1 MKKFTTIILTVLFLC
16 LLASFFCAW
25 AIGFDAEKVYESV
38 FVIYTDEAIGS
49 GFAAG
54 PNTVITNAHVIE
66 GARTITV
73 DTYDGNSYPAY
84 ICAADYNLDVALLVV
99 DGAEFTPL
107 PRGDIDASKIGE
119 DIYTIGAPRGLSYT
133 LTTGAI
139 SAKNREMDGYYY
151 IQIDAPI
158 NSGNSGGPLLN
169 DNGEVLGINTLKYTN
184 SEGIGFAI
192 PIDTAIDYLISCGL
206 EFNDKGNIE
215 STVTAPAAP
224 SEPEEEAPDFS
235 DFDNLTPD
243 GSAGDTPSEGYTPPE
258 AQPPIIIENNRTEVA
273 VLAILFGVSFLANIG
288 LVTYVAVKRRHERIS
303 EPEPFTDEPIEITVD
318 PTERTDFEIEFM
330 E

>member
-1 MKKFTTIILTVLFLC
+1 MKKITSIITTILFLC
-16 LLASFFCAW
+16 LFASFFCVY
-25 AIGFDAEKVYESV
+25 AIGFDAEEVYESV
-38 FVIYTDEAIGS
+38 FVIYTNEAIGS

-54 PNTVITNAHVIE
+54 PNTVITNAHVVE

-73 DTYDGNSYPAY
+73 ETYNGESYPAY
-84 ICAADYNLDVALLVV
+84 ICAADYDLDVALLVV
-99 DGAEFTPL
+99 DGADFTPL
-107 PRGDIDASKIGE
+107 PKGDIESSKIGE

-158 NSGNSGGPLLN
+158 NNGNSGGPLLN
-169 DNGEVLGINTLKYTN
+169 DKGEVLGINTLKYTN

-192 PIDTAIDYLISCGL
+192 PIDAAIDFLITCGL

-215 STVTAPAAP
+215 SSVTAPAVP
-224 SEPEEEAPDFS
+224 SEPENESPDFS
-235 DFDNLTPD
+235 GFDNLTPD
-243 GSAGDTPSEGYTPPE
+243 GNDGDEEETPSGGYTPPE

-273 VLAILFGVSFLANIG
+273 VLAILFVASFLVNIG
-288 LVTYVAVKRRHERIS
+288 LVTYIAVKNRHK
-303 EPEPFTDEPIEITVD
+303 PDPFTEEPIEITVD
-318 PTERTDFEIEFM
+318 PSERTDFEIEFM